1 MFFIIYN
8 VVISIKWIPHGT
20 MKNINTIKLVTS
32 LGFHP
37 RNDSFNCEIFDVGQF
52 RLHVMNWQSLTQ
64 MSFAENELQTNE
76 PVSTVLQSFPD
87 DVDGRSRLPPFCY
100 IFFQPK
106 AGSDSRLINPSH
118 LFSMSSS
125 ANPNLLVLQQIKIYN
140 SRMGQL
146 IVI

>member
-8 VVISIKWIPHGT
+8 IVNSMKWIPHGPEMT
-20 MKNINTIKLVTS
+20 HSTHFTVSLEKPNLADISVILFSHPESIK
-32 LGFHP
+32 
-37 RNDSFNCEIFDVGQF
+37 
-52 RLHVMNWQSLTQ
+52 
-64 MSFAENELQTNE
+64 AE
-76 PVSTVLQSFPD
+76 
-87 DVDGRSRLPPFCY
+87 
-100 IFFQPK
+100 
-106 AGSDSRLINPSH
+106 SDSPLLINPSH